1 MIAEA
6 RYFLPS
12 IFSFLID
19 ELLVSNF
26 YNYTLQLTH
35 LSLAQ
40 VCVSRNNC
48 PLRYLTKILLLVNNN
63 LVLLQRHS
71 VYNDCKKY
79 WHTPFSFNE
88 AFLRQVLPFVFVTWN
103 VYLSPNESAYNCCNK
118 YNDAPNTSCNHR
130 RSPLTMNQWY
140 YNANNKLT
148 IPRDFLVQKIDSALW
163 SSLDS
168 ILASF
173 AGRCMRHEPN
183 FKHVKRC
190 SALQRVQQTRTCVAP
205 FASGTY
211 SSLRNGDLETAKRN
225 EQRIR
230 AASV

>member
-79 WHTPFSFNE
+79 WHTPFSFNK

-103 VYLSPNESAYNCCNK
+103 DYLVPTNQRTIAVINTTMRQILPVITVDHHWRWT
-118 YNDAPNTSCNHR
+118 ND
-130 RSPLTMNQWY
+130 
-140 YNANNKLT
+140 T
-148 IPRDFLVQKIDSALW
+148 I
-163 SSLDS
+163 
-168 ILASF
+168 
-173 AGRCMRHEPN
+173 
-183 FKHVKRC
+183 
-190 SALQRVQQTRTCVAP
+190 TRTI
-205 FASGTY
+205 
-211 SSLRNGDLETAKRN
+211 N
-225 EQRIR
+225 
-230 AASV
+230 